1 MTKQLNSMTL
11 EQIANELPFN
21 LDNLDLLP
29 QDITIAKFF
38 YPIVRNYATEE
49 NINIRTI
56 QFEDNKQTLN
66 PIKVNVEVLNSDR
79 IRIVI
84 HYATNLIPFISA
96 QKALVKGIPFI
107 IHQLKK
113 HEERNTATKDKKW
126 TDAINKN
133 MRMSPKT
140 IGKEI
145 AKYGLKLTDHDG
157 SDKSKAYFNVAIID
171 NDKGKSLVK
180 NIEALFPDDAIVSI
194 SNEITIAGEEI
205 KNRTPKPPKHSVT
218 NYVLVCECKAKVTI
232 PKEDFS
238 DLQIED
244 FIRDTVCICGGG
256 FVDTK
261 AKIDKPHVNQVDKTY
276 GNNTEETPE
285 ETTEETTED
294 NKNSW

>member
-1 MTKQLNSMTL
+1 MTKQLNTMTL
-11 EQIANELPFN
+11 EQIANDLPFN

-29 QDITIAKFF
+29 QDITIGKFY
-38 YPIVRNYATEE
+38 YPIIRKYATEE

-84 HYATNLIPFISA
+84 WYATNLIPFISA
-96 QKALVKGIPFI
+96 QKALVKGIPFV

-113 HEERNTATKDKKW
+113 HEERNTETKDKKW

-145 AKYGLKLTDHDG
+145 AKFGLKLVDHDG
-157 SDKSKAYFNVAIID
+157 NKKLKAYFNVEIID
-171 NDKGKSLVK
+171 NDLGKSLVK
-180 NIEALFPDDAIVSI
+180 NIETLFPNDDIVSTT
-194 SNEITIAGEEI
+194 ITGEEI
-205 KNRTPKPPKHSVT
+205 KNKSPKPPKHNIT

-232 PKEDFS
+232 PTEDFN

-261 AKIDKPHVNQVDKTY
+261 ATIDTPYVNQVDKTY
-276 GNNTEETPE
+276 GNTTEKTPE
-285 ETTEETTED
+285 ET
-294 NKNSW
+294 NK

>member
-29 QDITIAKFF
+29 QDIIIGKFY
-38 YPIVRNYATEE
+38 YPIIRKYTTEE

-79 IRIVI
+79 IRIVVW
-84 HYATNLIPFISA
+84 YATNLIPFISA
-96 QKALVKGIPFI
+96 KDTLIKGIPFI

-126 TDAINKN
+126 VDAINKN

-157 SDKSKAYFNVAIID
+157 SDKARAYFNVEIIN
-171 NDKGKSLVK
+171 NDLGKSLVK
-180 NIEALFPDDAIVSI
+180 NIEALFPDDAIVST
-194 SNEITIAGEEI
+194 TIVGEEI
-205 KNRTPKPPKHSVT
+205 KNRTPKPPKHSTT

-256 FVDTK
+256 FVDNTPT
-261 AKIDKPHVNQVDKTY
+261 IDTPYVNQVDKTY

-285 ETTEETTED
+285 DT
-294 NKNSW
+294 KNSW

>member
-1 MTKQLNSMTL
+1 MPKQLNTMTL
-11 EQIANELPFN
+11 EQIANDLPFN

-29 QDITIAKFF
+29 QDITIAEFY
-38 YPIVRNYATEE
+38 YPIVREYATEE
-49 NINIRTI
+49 NINIRTV

-66 PIKVNVEVLNSDR
+66 PVVVDKVEQLNQDR

-84 HYATNLIPFISA
+84 RYATNLIPFISA
-96 QKALVKGIPFI
+96 KDTLIKGIPFI

-113 HEERNTATKDKKW
+113 HEERNVKTGDKKW

-145 AKYGLKLTDHDG
+145 AKHGLKLTDSDG
-157 SDKSKAYFNVAIID
+157 NEKSKAYFNVAIID

-180 NIEALFPDDAIVSI
+180 NIETLFPNDAIVSTT
-194 SNEITIAGEEI
+194 ITGEEI
-205 KNRTPKPPKHSVT
+205 KNRTPKPPKHSIT

-232 PKEDFS
+232 PTEDFN

-256 FVDTK
+256 FVDDTP
-261 AKIDKPHVNQVDKTY
+261 KIDKPYNDLVDDIY
-276 GNNTEETPE
+276 GNK
-285 ETTEETTED
+285 TEETTED
-294 NKNSW
+294 TSK

>member
-1 MTKQLNSMTL
+1 MTKQLNTMTL

-29 QDITIAKFF
+29 QDITIGKFY
-38 YPIVRNYATEE
+38 YPIVREYATEK

-96 QKALVKGIPFI
+96 QQTLIKGIPFI

-113 HEERNTATKDKKW
+113 HEERNMKADEKKW

-133 MRMSPKT
+133 MRLSPKT

-145 AKYGLKLTDHDG
+145 AKHGLRLVDHDG
-157 SDKSKAYFNVAIID
+157 NDKARAYFNVEIIN
-171 NDKGKSLVK
+171 NDLGKSLIK
-180 NIEALFPDDAIVSI
+180 NIETLFPNDDIVST
-194 SNEITIAGEEI
+194 TIVGEEI
-205 KNRTPKPPKHSVT
+205 KNKTPKPPKHSVT

-232 PKEDFS
+232 PTEDFN
-238 DLQIED
+238 DLQIEN
-244 FIRDTVCICGGG
+244 FIKETVCICGGG

-261 AKIDKPHVNQVDKTY
+261 ATIDKPYVKQVDKTY
-276 GNNTEETPE
+276 GNTTEEIPVETPE
-285 ETTEETTED
+285 E
-294 NKNSW
+294 NK

>member
-1 MTKQLNSMTL
+1 MPKQLNTMTL
-11 EQIANELPFN
+11 EQIANDLPFN

-29 QDITIAKFF
+29 QDITIAEFY
-38 YPIVRNYATEE
+38 YPIVREYATEE
-49 NINIRTI
+49 NINIRTV

-66 PIKVNVEVLNSDR
+66 PVVVDKVEQLNQDR

-84 HYATNLIPFISA
+84 RYATNLIPFISA
-96 QKALVKGIPFI
+96 KDTLIKGIPFI

-113 HEERNTATKDKKW
+113 HEERNVKTGDKKW

-145 AKYGLKLTDHDG
+145 AKHGLKLTDSDG
-157 SDKSKAYFNVAIID
+157 NDKSKAYFNVAIID

-180 NIEALFPDDAIVSI
+180 NIETLFPDDAIVSTT
-194 SNEITIAGEEI
+194 ITGEEI
-205 KNRTPKPPKHSVT
+205 KNRTPKPPKHSIT

-232 PKEDFS
+232 PTEDFN

-256 FVDTK
+256 FVDDTP
-261 AKIDKPHVNQVDKTY
+261 KIDKPYNDLVDDIY
-276 GNNTEETPE
+276 GNK
-285 ETTEETTED
+285 TEETTED
-294 NKNSW
+294 TSK

>member
-1 MTKQLNSMTL
+1 MPKQLNTMTL
-11 EQIANELPFN
+11 EQIANDLPFN

-29 QDITIAKFF
+29 QDITIAEFY
-38 YPIVRNYATEE
+38 YPIVREYATEE
-49 NINIRTI
+49 NINIRTV

-66 PIKVNVEVLNSDR
+66 PVVVDKVEQLNQDR

-84 HYATNLIPFISA
+84 RYATNLIPFISA
-96 QKALVKGIPFI
+96 KDTLIKGIPFI

-113 HEERNTATKDKKW
+113 HEERNVKTGDKKW

-145 AKYGLKLTDHDG
+145 AKHGLKLTDSDG
-157 SDKSKAYFNVAIID
+157 NDKSKAYFNVAIID

-180 NIEALFPDDAIVSI
+180 NIETLFPNDAIVSTT
-194 SNEITIAGEEI
+194 ITGEEI
-205 KNRTPKPPKHSVT
+205 KNRTPKPPKHSIT

-232 PKEDFS
+232 PTEDFN

-256 FVDTK
+256 FVDDTP
-261 AKIDKPHVNQVDKTY
+261 KIDKPYNDLVDDIY
-276 GNNTEETPE
+276 GNK
-285 ETTEETTED
+285 TEETTED
-294 NKNSW
+294 TSK

>member
-1 MTKQLNSMTL
+1 MTKQLNTMTL

-29 QDITIAKFF
+29 QDITIAKFYF
-38 YPIVRNYATEE
+38 PIVRKYATEK

-66 PIKVNVEVLNSDR
+66 PIVVDKVELLNSDR

-84 HYATNLIPFISA
+84 RYATNLIPFISA
-96 QKALVKGIPFI
+96 KDTLIKGIPFV

-113 HEERNTATKDKKW
+113 HEERNLKTGDKKW
-126 TDAINKN
+126 VDAINKN

-145 AKYGLKLTDHDG
+145 AKHGLKLTDHDG
-157 SDKSKAYFNVAIID
+157 NDKAKAYFNVAIID
-171 NDKGKSLVK
+171 NDLGKSLVK
-180 NIEALFPDDAIVSI
+180 NIETLFPNDAIVST
-194 SNEITIAGEEI
+194 TIDGEEI
-205 KNRTPKPPKHSVT
+205 KNRTPKPPKHSIT

-244 FIRDTVCICGGG
+244 FIKDTVCICGGG
-256 FVDTK
+256 FVDNTPT
-261 AKIDKPHVNQVDKTY
+261 IDTPYNNLVDETY
-276 GNNTEETPE
+276 GNNE
-285 ETTEETTED
+285 ETTEKTS
-294 NKNSW
+294 N

>member
-38 YPIVRNYATEE
+38 FPIVRQYAIEK

-96 QKALVKGIPFI
+96 QDCLIKGIPFI

-133 MRMSPKT
+133 MRLSPKT

-145 AKYGLKLTDHDG
+145 AKYGLKLVDHDG
-157 SDKSKAYFNVAIID
+157 NDKAKAYFNVEIIN
-171 NDKGKSLVK
+171 NDLGKSLTK
-180 NIEALFPDDAIVSI
+180 NIETLFPNDAIVSTT
-194 SNEITIAGEEI
+194 ITGEEI

-218 NYVLVCECKAKVTI
+218 NYVLVCECKAKLTI
-232 PKEDFS
+232 PKEDFN

-244 FIRDTVCICGGG
+244 FIKDTVCICGGG
-256 FVDTK
+256 FVDNTPT
-261 AKIDKPHVNQVDKTY
+261 IDKPYLNLVDAIY
-276 GNNTEETPE
+276 GNNEQ
-285 ETTEETTED
+285 TTEET
-294 NKNSW
+294 NK

>member
-1 MTKQLNSMTL
+1 MTKQLNTMTL
-11 EQIANELPFN
+11 EQIASDLPFN

-29 QDITIAKFF
+29 QDITIAKFY
-38 YPIVRNYATEE
+38 YPIVRQYATEE

-66 PIKVNVEVLNSDR
+66 PIVVDKVELLNSDR

-84 HYATNLIPFISA
+84 RYATNLIPFISA
-96 QKALVKGIPFI
+96 KDTLIKGIPFV

-113 HEERNTATKDKKW
+113 HEERNLKTGDKKW
-126 TDAINKN
+126 VDAINKN

-145 AKYGLKLTDHDG
+145 AKHGLKLTDHDG
-157 SDKSKAYFNVAIID
+157 NDKAKAYFNVAIID
-171 NDKGKSLVK
+171 NDLGKSLVK
-180 NIEALFPDDAIVSI
+180 NIETLFPNDAIVST
-194 SNEITIAGEEI
+194 TIDGEEI
-205 KNRTPKPPKHSVT
+205 KNRTPKPPKHSIT

-244 FIRDTVCICGGG
+244 FIKDTVCICGGG
-256 FVDTK
+256 FVDNTPT
-261 AKIDKPHVNQVDKTY
+261 IDTPYNNLVDETY
-276 GNNTEETPE
+276 GNNE
-285 ETTEETTED
+285 ETTEKTS
-294 NKNSW
+294 N

>member
-1 MTKQLNSMTL
+1 MTKQLNRMTL

-38 YPIVRNYATEE
+38 YPIVRDYATEE

-66 PIKVNVEVLNSDR
+66 PIKVNVDVLNSDR

-96 QKALVKGIPFI
+96 QDCLIKGIPFV

-113 HEERNTATKDKKW
+113 HEERNLKTGDKKW

-133 MRMSPKT
+133 MRLSPKT

-145 AKYGLKLTDHDG
+145 AKYGLRLVDHDG
-157 SDKSKAYFNVAIID
+157 NDKAKAYFNVAIID
-171 NDKGKSLVK
+171 NDLGKSLTK
-180 NIEALFPDDAIVSI
+180 NIETLFPDDAIVSTT
-194 SNEITIAGEEI
+194 ITGEEI

-232 PKEDFS
+232 PTEDFNN
-238 DLQIED
+238 LQIED

-261 AKIDKPHVNQVDKTY
+261 ATIDKPHVDQVDKTY
-276 GNNTEETPE
+276 GNNTEEIPVQ
-285 ETTEETTED
+285 TTEET
-294 NKNSW
+294 NK

>member
-1 MTKQLNSMTL
+1 MPKQLNSMTL
-11 EQIANELPFN
+11 EQIAKELPFN

-29 QDITIAKFF
+29 QDIIIGKFY
-38 YPIVRNYATEE
+38 YPIVRQYATEE

-96 QKALVKGIPFI
+96 KDTLIKGIPFV

-113 HEERNTATKDKKW
+113 HEERNMKTDEKKW

-133 MRMSPKT
+133 MRLSPKT

-145 AKYGLKLTDHDG
+145 AKYGLKLVDHDG
-157 SDKSKAYFNVAIID
+157 NDKSKAYFNVAIID
-171 NDKGKSLVK
+171 NDLGKSLTK
-180 NIEALFPDDAIVSI
+180 NIETLFPNDAIVSTT
-194 SNEITIAGEEI
+194 ITGEEI
-205 KNRTPKPPKHSVT
+205 KNKTPKPPKHSVT
-218 NYVLVCECKAKVTI
+218 NYVLVCECKAKLTI
-232 PKEDFS
+232 PKEDFN

-256 FVDTK
+256 FVDNTPT
-261 AKIDKPHVNQVDKTY
+261 IDKPYLNLVDAIY
-276 GNNTEETPE
+276 GNNEQ
-285 ETTEETTED
+285 TTEET
-294 NKNSW
+294 NK

>member
-1 MTKQLNSMTL
+1 MTKQLNTMTL
-11 EQIANELPFN
+11 EQIAEELPFN

-29 QDITIAKFF
+29 QDITIAKFY
-38 YPIVRNYATEE
+38 YPIVREYAIEK

-56 QFEDNKQTLN
+56 QFENGQQTLN

-84 HYATNLIPFISA
+84 WYATNLIPFISA
-96 QKALVKGIPFI
+96 KDCLIKGIPFV
-107 IHQLKK
+107 IHELKK
-113 HEERNTATKDKKW
+113 HEERNMKADDKKW

-145 AKYGLKLTDHDG
+145 AKFGLRLVDHDG
-157 SDKSKAYFNVAIID
+157 NDKAKAYFNVEIIN
-171 NDKGKSLVK
+171 NDLGKSLVK
-180 NIEALFPDDAIVSI
+180 NIEALFPDDAIVSTT
-194 SNEITIAGEEI
+194 ITGEEI
-205 KNRTPKPPKHSVT
+205 KNKTPKPPKHSIT

-232 PKEDFS
+232 PTEDFN

-256 FVDTK
+256 FVDNTP
-261 AKIDKPHVNQVDKTY
+261 AIDIPYVNQVDKTY
-276 GNNTEETPE
+276 GNNE
-285 ETTEETTED
+285 ETTEE
-294 NKNSW
+294 NK

>member
-180 NIEALFPDDAIVSI
+180 NIETLFPNDAIVSTT
-194 SNEITIAGEEI
+194 ITGEEI
-205 KNRTPKPPKHSVT
+205 KNRTPKPPKHSIT

-232 PKEDFS
+232 PTEDFN

-256 FVDTK
+256 FVDDTP
-261 AKIDKPHVNQVDKTY
+261 KIDKPYNDLVDDIY
-276 GNNTEETPE
+276 GNK
-285 ETTEETTED
+285 TEETTED
-294 NKNSW
+294 TSK